1 VVPSSQA
8 TAHARA
14 VQQLTTTE
22 AAVLALLAIEG
33 ERSGYDL
40 LKLVTQAIGH
50 VWAPARSGLY
60 AALPRLVQDGLARSR
75 SVAQSTRPDKQ
86 LYRITR
92 PGRAALTAWLE
103 TVEPGARET
112 FFLKL
117 FVGGLTTPEVLLGH
131 VEQFR
136 EDTEARLE
144 TYRAIERTNSN
155 RGHDWFHRHLLLHG
169 LERAEQELA
178 WAESV
183 ARALRR
189 GPR

>member
-1 VVPSSQA
+1 MPTA
-8 TAHARA
+8 TR
-14 VQQLTTTE
+14 VQELTTTE

-33 ERSGYDL
+33 ENSGYDL
-40 LKLVTQAIGH
+40 MKLVSQAIGH

-60 AALPRLVQDGLARSR
+60 AALPRLVQMGLATSR
-75 SVAQSTRPDKQ
+75 AVAQSTRPDKQ
-86 LYRITR
+86 LYRISR
-92 PGRAALTAWLE
+92 DGRAALDGWLE

-117 FVGGLTTPEVLLGH
+117 FVGGLTTPEVLLRH

-136 EDTEARLE
+136 ADTEERLAG
-144 TYRAIERTNSN
+144 YRALEKTNSN
-155 RGHDWFHRHLLLHG
+155 RGHDWFHRHLLVHA

-178 WAESV
+178 WADGV
-183 ARALRR
+183 ARRLRR